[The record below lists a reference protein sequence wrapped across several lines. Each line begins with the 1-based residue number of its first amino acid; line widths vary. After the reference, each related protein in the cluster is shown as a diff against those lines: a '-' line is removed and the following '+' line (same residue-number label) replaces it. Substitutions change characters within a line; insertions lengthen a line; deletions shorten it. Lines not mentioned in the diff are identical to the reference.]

1 MKSFIRKYLVAK
13 IDKIK
18 ELIGYLKVVLGILIA
33 IDVSIV
39 GWLFKNEEHLSNL
52 KIALSSFAVIIVTL
66 GAIIVN
72 KKILK
77 EIDKLEEL

>member
-1 MKSFIRKYLVAK
+1 MRSSTKRYLVAK

-18 ELIGYLKVVLGILIA
+18 ELIGYLKVVLGILVA
-33 IDVSIV
+33 IDVSII
-39 GWLFKNEEHLSNL
+39 GWLFKNEERLSDI
-52 KIALSSFAVIIVTL
+52 KIVLSSIAVVITTFGV
-66 GAIIVN
+66 IIVN

>member
-1 MKSFIRKYLVAK
+1 MAK

-18 ELIGYLKVVLGILIA
+18 ELIGYLKVVLGILVA
-33 IDVSIV
+33 IDVSII
-39 GWLFKNEEHLSNL
+39 GWLFKNEERLSNT
-52 KIALSSFAVIIVTL
+52 KIVLSSIAVVIATIGV
-66 GAIIVN
+66 IIVN